1 LHLNEKKRKTLVFIR
16 HGKSSW
22 KYSVDDLV
30 RPLKKRGISDI
41 GLIANEF
48 SKLKIKSDLVVS
60 SPAKRALDTCNTLMK
75 ILDISDNILQVSTQL
90 YDFEGSKTLNFIKKI
105 DNFYQVVFLFGH
117 NNAFTNLINHLGN
130 LRIDNL
136 PTSGL
141 VVIRFDVSDWSDICN
156 GITLSKLFPKDFK

>member
-1 LHLNEKKRKTLVFIR
+1 MHLNEKKRKTLVFIR

-75 ILDISDNILQVSTQL
+75 ILDISDN
-90 YDFEGSKTLNFIKKI
+90 
-105 DNFYQVVFLFGH
+105 FYQVVFLFGH